1 MSLFDDDIDFHVADK
16 KINAS
21 VLKRQ
26 AKKQMKILQ
35 RGDDLAKILP
45 EIQTGYDY
53 HLLSNDNFGSLELLM
68 HVCKLFNPD
77 EIFVTTWSYNSHF
90 VSFIKNQLSLSK
102 IKVCVDTS
110 MGSRKHALYNQIKTL
125 SADKKIQFKEHFGIH
140 SKVTILKSK
149 DVFIS
154 IEASAN
160 YSENKRIEQFNI
172 STDKQ
177 LFDFHKLWIDKIFE

>member
-1 MSLFDDDIDFHVADK
+1 MSLFDDDIDFHVKDK

-26 AKKQMKILQ
+26 SKKELKLLQ

-45 EIQTGYDY
+45 DIENGFDY
-53 HLLSNDNFGSLELLM
+53 HLISNDNFGSLELLM
-68 HVCKLFNPD
+68 HVCKLFNPN
-77 EIFVTTWSYNSHF
+77 EIFVTTWSYNSQF
-90 VSFIKNQLSLSK
+90 VSFIEKQLTTSK
-102 IKVCVDTS
+102 IKVCVNAS
-110 MGSRKHALYNQIKTL
+110 MGGRKHALYNQIKTL

-140 SKVTILKSK
+140 SKVTIVSSK
-149 DVFIS
+149 DMFVS

-172 STDKQ
+172 STDKK